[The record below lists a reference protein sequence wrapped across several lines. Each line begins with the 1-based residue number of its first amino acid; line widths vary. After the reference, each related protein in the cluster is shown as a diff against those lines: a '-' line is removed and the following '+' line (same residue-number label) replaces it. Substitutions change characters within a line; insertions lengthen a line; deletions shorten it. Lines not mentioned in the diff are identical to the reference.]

1 MAEFNTMSDPIVTS
15 TMTPSGDDDPFFVLR
30 DCREFFQ
37 ERLVEIARHTGI
49 SSPSVIKAF
58 SQEIG
63 EAYDELATATRQDGF
78 EQTAGLTASRISL
91 VGNDDLELEIRIN
104 DIANHLRDNERI
116 EHWRVQSR
124 YMTLLH
130 RPLMNVD
137 NSPVGLEPI
146 RRGLWV
152 LCKEGG
158 ESLDKTFTRL
168 ERMEEQLQLC
178 LPDVYKELNDILRRY
193 KVAPTAPKIVQRE
206 GSGLTSSGPQ
216 ATGSTNEN
224 AAGYSNNSN
233 NAAPA
238 GYNPLV
244 ALQQA
249 LQKQSA
255 ANNLFPPETSI
266 GTPAGAN
273 FTLDA
278 SAAVMLNQLME
289 RLRVLELQQLTGLA
303 SLTLDGKSKEQPLHA
318 LKSKD
323 LDLPLGT
330 PAAVAL
336 DTLSLIFEAIFAS
349 PDLPE
354 IIKSAIGRLQIPL
367 LRLSMHDATFFADTQ
382 HPARRLINR
391 MAQAANGLTAE
402 SGRDHPRC
410 AKLAKLAE
418 TARTTLDSSDADL
431 APLLDELDKLIN
443 ERDERARIATEPYV
457 ELVKDH
463 ESMEVAQSEAQYWLK
478 QALENTTEPE
488 IRRFMADYWVRV
500 MQNAF
505 LVGGASSERAKEYD
519 LAIKELLWSVQPKQT
534 PDERKQLLAL
544 IPNLLKRINAGLDSV
559 GVSTEE
565 RTPFLDACFKL
576 QTASLRSRPEDAVTP
591 ATAAA
596 EPAPASAEP
605 HQPVGESDHV
615 HILERKG
622 KLVQY
627 LGQPTS
633 KYAAIRPENNAWKEG
648 DWVAFVLPD
657 GEHLCGRL
665 SWQGAPFET
674 IVLFNNDWGY
684 AVALA
689 PRQLEKQLRSGQARV
704 VSESALFDEA
714 AKIAL
719 KQILPS

>member
-1 MAEFNTMSDPIVTS
+1 MSDQIVTP
-15 TMTPSGDDDPFFVLR
+15 TMTSSGDDDPFFVLR

-49 SSPSVIKAF
+49 TSPSVIKAF

-130 RPLMNVD
+130 RPLMSVD

-158 ESLDKTFTRL
+158 ESLDKTFSQLDRL
-168 ERMEEQLQLC
+168 EEQLQLC
-178 LPDVYKELNDILRRY
+178 LPDVYKELNDILRRH

-206 GSGLTSSGPQ
+206 GSGLASSTQQ
-216 ATGSTNEN
+216 AAGSTNEN
-224 AAGYSNNSN
+224 TAAYSGG
-233 NAAPA
+233 NAATA
-238 GYNPLV
+238 GYNPLA

-255 ANNLFPPETSI
+255 ANNLFPPEAMI

-303 SLTLDGKSKEQPLHA
+303 SLTLDDKGKEQPLHA

-330 PAAVAL
+330 PTAVAL

-354 IIKSAIGRLQIPL
+354 TIKSGIGRLQIPL
-367 LRLSMHDATFFADTQ
+367 LKLSMQDATFFADTQ

-391 MAQAANGLTAE
+391 MAQAANGLTTE

-418 TARTTLDSSDADL
+418 TARTTLDSSDANL
-431 APLLDELDKLIN
+431 SPLLDELDKLIN
-443 ERDERARIATEPYV
+443 ERDERARAAAEPYV

-463 ESMEVAQSEAQYWLK
+463 EAMEVAQAEAQYWLK

-488 IRRFMADYWVRV
+488 IRRFLSDHWVRV
-500 MQNAF
+500 MENAF

-519 LAIKELLWSVQPKQT
+519 LAVKELSWSVQPKQT

-559 GVSTEE
+559 GVSAEE
-565 RTPFLDACFKL
+565 RTPFLDTCFKL
-576 QTASLRSRPEDAVTP
+576 QTASLRSRPEDAATP
-591 ATAAA
+591 TTATA
-596 EPAPASAEP
+596 EPAPTSAEP
-605 HQPVGESDHV
+605 PKPSGEPDV

-627 LGQPTS
+627 LGQPTGR
-633 KYAAIRPENNAWKEG
+633 YAAIRAENNAWKEG

-657 GEHLCGRL
+657 GEQLCGRL
-665 SWQGAPFET
+665 SWQGAPFGT

-689 PRQLEKQLRSGQARV
+689 PRQLEQQLRSGQARV

-719 KQILPS
+719 KQIAPS

>member
-1 MAEFNTMSDPIVTS
+1 MSDSTITS
-15 TMTPSGDDDPFFVLR
+15 TLTPSGEDDPFFVLR
-30 DCREFFQ
+30 DCRELFQ
-37 ERLVEIARHTGI
+37 EKLVDIARHTGI

-58 SQEIG
+58 SKEIG
-63 EAYDELATATRQDGF
+63 EAYDDLASATRHDGF

-124 YMTLLH
+124 FMTLLH

-158 ESLDKTFTRL
+158 QSIDKTFSLLDRL
-168 ERMEEQLQLC
+168 EEQLQLC
-178 LPDVYKELNDILRRY
+178 LPDVYKELNDILRRNN
-193 KVAPTAPKIVQRE
+193 VAPTAPKIVQRE
-206 GSGLTSSGPQ
+206 DTGPTSSGQSPP
-216 ATGSTNEN
+216 GSANQNT
-224 AAGYSNNSN
+224 AGYSGAS
-233 NAAPA
+233 AVPA
-238 GYNPLV
+238 GHNPLA
-244 ALQQA
+244 ALQQT
-249 LQKQSA
+249 LQKQST
-255 ANNLFPPETSI
+255 ANNLFPPEAMI
-266 GTPAGAN
+266 GTPAGNN

-278 SAAVMLNQLME
+278 TAAVMLNQLME

-303 SLTLDGKSKEQPLHA
+303 SLALDGKSKEQPLHA

-323 LDLPLGT
+323 FDLPLGT

-367 LRLSMHDATFFADTQ
+367 LRLSMHDATFFSDTQ

-391 MAQAANGLTAE
+391 MAQASNGLNAE
-402 SGRDHPRC
+402 SGRDHPQC
-410 AKLAKLAE
+410 AKLVKLAE

-431 APLLDELDKLIN
+431 APLLDELDKLIT
-443 ERDERARIATEPYV
+443 ERDERARTAAEPYI
-457 ELVKDH
+457 ELVKNH
-463 ESMEVAQSEAQYWLK
+463 EAMEVAQSEAQYWLK
-478 QALENTTEPE
+478 QALENSTEPE
-488 IRRFMADYWVRV
+488 IKRFLADHWVRV

-505 LVGGASSERAKEYD
+505 LIGGASSERAKEYD
-519 LAIKELLWSVQPKQT
+519 LTVKELLWSVQPKQT
-534 PDERKQLLAL
+534 PDERKKLLGL
-544 IPNLLKRINAGLDSV
+544 IPNLLKKINAGLDSV
-559 GVSTEE
+559 GISTEE
-565 RTPFLDACFKL
+565 RTPFFDACFKL
-576 QTASLRSRPEDAVTP
+576 QTASLRSRPEDAGTL
-591 ATAAA
+591 ATTAA
-596 EPAPASAEP
+596 ETAPASAEP
-605 HQPVGESDHV
+605 HKPSSDPEV
-615 HILERKG
+615 RILENKG

-627 LGQPTS
+627 LGQPTG
-633 KYAAIRPENNAWKEG
+633 KYATLRQENNAWKEG

-665 SWQGAPFET
+665 SWQGAPFGT
-674 IVLFNNDWGY
+674 MVLFNKDWGY

-689 PRQLEKQLRSGQARV
+689 PRQLEQQLRSGQARV
-704 VSESALFDEA
+704 VSKSSLFDEA
-714 AKIAL
+714 AKNAL
-719 KQILPS
+719 KQISPH